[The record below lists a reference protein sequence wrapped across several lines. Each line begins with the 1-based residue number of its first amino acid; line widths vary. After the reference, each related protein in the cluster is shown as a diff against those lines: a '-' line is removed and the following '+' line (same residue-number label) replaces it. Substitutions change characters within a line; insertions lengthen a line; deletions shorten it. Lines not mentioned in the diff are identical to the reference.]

1 MQKKLF
7 AAVLASGLGL
17 AGSASAADVYSGG
30 GMKDVPYVPV
40 FTWTG
45 FYIGANVGGAIT
57 QDSLYNAYSP
67 AFPESGFPVGIALG
81 NGSSTGIVGGGQLGY
96 NYQVGRFVFGVEGE
110 IDANG
115 TNTHFSTHPNGAQQD
130 WKTQGDYIAT
140 VSARLGFVIHQDT
153 LVYIK
158 GGGAWDQTKYN
169 VGTTEPA
176 SFGFNPGLSVSRS
189 GYVLGFGAEY
199 AITPNWT
206 AKIEY
211 EYMDFGS
218 QRLNFAAGPGLNP
231 DYAPFTTESDHT
243 LSVVKFGINYKFGGC
258 CDAPLK

>member
-57 QDSLYNAYSP
+57 QDALYNAYGT
-67 AFPESGFPVGIALG
+67 GFANGGTFAIPLG
-81 NGSSTGIVGGGQLGY
+81 NGTTTGVVGGGQLGY
-96 NYQVGRFVFGVEGE
+96 NYQVGRFVFGIEGE
-110 IDANG
+110 IQANG
-115 TNTHFSTHPNGAQQD
+115 TNSHFVTHPFGQQQD
-130 WKTQGDYIAT
+130 WKAQGDYIAT
-140 VSARLGFVIHQDT
+140 VAARLGFVIHQDT

-169 VGTTEPA
+169 VSTSEPFA
-176 SFGFNPGLSVSRS
+176 YGSNPGISVSRS

-206 AKIEY
+206 VKLEY

-218 QRLNFAAGPGLNP
+218 QHLNFGLGSGTNI
-231 DYAPFTTESDHT
+231 DEYLPFTTEAEHT
-243 LSVVKFGINYKFGGC
+243 LNVVKFGVNYKFGGC